1 MRIERLKFLG
11 SFSVAICDDKNF
23 KPIYIYIFFFLV
35 RTMTGSKGTLIKLF
49 KVIGPLTST

>member
-23 KPIYIYIFFFLV
+23 KPIYIYFFFF
-35 RTMTGSKGTLIKLF
+35 SKNYDWQQRDIDQ
-49 KVIGPLTST
+49 II

>member
-23 KPIYIYIFFFLV
+23 KPISICIYFFFNKNYDWQQ
-35 RTMTGSKGTLIKLF
+35 RDIDQ
-49 KVIGPLTST
+49 II

>member
-11 SFSVAICDDKNF
+11 SFSLAICDDKNF
-23 KPIYIYIFFFLV
+23 KPIYIYTFFSV